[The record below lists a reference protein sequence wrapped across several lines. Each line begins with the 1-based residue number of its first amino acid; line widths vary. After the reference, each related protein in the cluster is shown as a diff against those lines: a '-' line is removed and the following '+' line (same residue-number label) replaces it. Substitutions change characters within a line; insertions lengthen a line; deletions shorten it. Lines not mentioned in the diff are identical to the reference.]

1 MYFNAS
7 FFTVLTSGIILT
19 ASIIH
24 AQCYQDSECPGNLIC
39 DNGECKKVPSGGP
52 DIEEG
57 ENGEYIGG
65 YDEQNEKKSSSK
77 KSAYSGFIS
86 GTQFITPGFL
96 YANSLVGVEYEIGL
110 NRVLG
115 LQVGAGFIGAE
126 FGAVVHMIAR
136 SNFDLHL
143 IADGNVAFG
152 VGVLPGISLGM
163 RGLFGKAARA
173 GLGGK
178 IGVAFCTTY
187 FYSGNVYHEPGDP
200 LIIIGIGAPIRI
212 H

>member
-1 MYFNAS
+1 MF
-7 FFTVLTSGIILT
+7 T
-19 ASIIH
+19 ASILQ
-24 AQCYQDSECPGNLIC
+24 AQCYQNSDCPGNLVC
-39 DNGECKKVPSGGP
+39 YNGECKKPSSGGP

-65 YDEQNEKKSSSK
+65 YDEQNEKKSFSK
-77 KSAYSGFIS
+77 KPTYSGFNS

-96 YANSLVGVEYEIGL
+96 YANSLIGVEYEIGL
-110 NRVLG
+110 NRILG

-126 FGAVVHMIAR
+126 FGAVLHMIAR

-143 IADGNVAFG
+143 IADGNVALG
-152 VGVLPGISLGM
+152 VGVWPGISLGM

-178 IGVAFCTTY
+178 VGVAFCTSY

-200 LIIIGIGAPIRI
+200 LLIIAIGAPIRI